1 MKIEEFKLERIMSV
15 WQHQVKYDLTET
27 GVNPMFLKELISK
40 DEFEELYSSLQLRY
54 IQTNGTIP
62 LKERISAMYN
72 GSDIE
77 NILVTNGSAEANF
90 IAIWSQIEPGD
101 EIVYMLPNYMQ
112 IWGLAR
118 AFGADIKAFSLREEN
133 NWKLDVSDLKKAITE
148 KTKFIIICNP
158 NNPTGSVLTEE
169 AMDEIVEQADK
180 AGAWIL
186 SDEVYRGA
194 ELNGI
199 ESPSFWE
206 KYDKVL
212 VSSGLSKAHALP
224 GLRIGWLLGPKEI
237 ISRAWTYHDYTTI
250 TTGTINDRL
259 ARIALEPVARQKIL
273 NRNRD
278 ISNTNIVVFKE
289 WLSNFPNI
297 FHFVPPEAGGFAFV
311 GYDIDI
317 NSTKLAMDL
326 IQKKSVFIVPGD
338 CFGMDHFFRIN
349 YGAEKKFLSAALHLI
364 KEMLEEIS

>member
-15 WQHQVKYDLTET
+15 WQHQVKFDLTET
-27 GVNPMFLKELISK
+27 GVNPVFLKELISK
-40 DEFEELYSSLQLRY
+40 KELDELYKSLQLRY

-72 GSDIE
+72 DADTE

-101 EIVYMLPNYMQ
+101 EIVFMLPNYMQ
-112 IWGLAR
+112 IWGLGR
-118 AFGADIKAFSLREEN
+118 SFGADLKSFSLREEN
-133 NWKLDVSDLKKAITE
+133 NWKMDVSDLKKAISE
-148 KTKFIIICNP
+148 KTKVIIICNP
-158 NNPTGSVLTEE
+158 NNPTGSVLSEQ
-169 AMDEIVEQADK
+169 AMEEIVQQADNV
-180 AGAWIL
+180 GSWIL

-199 ESPSFWE
+199 ECPSFWG

-224 GLRIGWLLGPKEI
+224 GLRIGWLVGPKET
-237 ISRAWTYHDYTTI
+237 ISQAWSYHDYTTI

-259 ARIALEPVARQKIL
+259 ARIALEPANRQKIL
-273 NRNRD
+273 DRNRD
-278 ISNTNIVVFKE
+278 ISNTNIKVFKD
-289 WLSNFPNI
+289 WLSNFPDI
-297 FHFVPPEAGGFAFV
+297 FHFIPPEAGGFAFV
-311 GYDIDI
+311 GYNIGI
-317 NSTKLAMDL
+317 NSTKLVMDL
-326 IQKKSVFIVPGD
+326 IHKKSVFVVPGD

-349 YGAEKKFLSAALHLI
+349 YGAEKNFLLEALDLI
-364 KEMLEEIS
+364 KEMLKEI